1 MSAPAQPPEPPST
14 PLSLAVIGHVNHG
27 KTALVR
33 ALTGFETDRLVEEKA
48 RGLSIALGFAWRDY
62 SGGGIEFLDAP
73 GHEDFIRA
81 MAMGTA
87 GARAALLVVS
97 AVEGVGRQTREHLR
111 IASYLG
117 VRAGL
122 VAITKSD
129 RLAAEDRPA
138 LQRQI
143 VDDLADSFLAGEP
156 VVFCSAVTGEGLD
169 AVHAELEALA
179 ARAPRPEPL
188 SGAFLPLDRV
198 FSLTGAG
205 TVVTG
210 TLQGGSLTSGD
221 EALLLPSGRSVSLRQ
236 LQVHGEA
243 VETAGPGGR
252 VAAGLRGVAV
262 EQVAVGEVLCA
273 PGGYEPALRVDV
285 ELAVAPDTPRPLKSG
300 DELRVLWGARQDMA
314 RVRLID
320 AAAIQAGGRGLAQL
334 RFASPTIT
342 HPGQRGVLRRL
353 SPAETIGGVTVLDPT
368 APPLRARTL
377 DNRRALLEAV
387 SDRELDQI
395 AAHLAERDGG
405 VVSAAE
411 AARLSRCPLE
421 QVRVRLAG
429 IFGPLNDDLLASE
442 AAIIAG
448 RRAYLDRLA
457 EAHRDQ
463 PMKAG
468 APLGALRGQLAR
480 VMSTAVI
487 AHVEQGLSAGGDIR
501 LSRGLVALSC
511 HDPFAA
517 LSAAAT
523 RRVREIEDQFRAGGM
538 TPPSPK
544 DLVGTTPDD
553 PALVDLLTDT
563 GGLVSLRNVALRQ
576 TLIFHPEA
584 LDAAVQTLS
593 AAFPPPTEFT
603 TAQAREALATSRK
616 FIVPVLEHLDARG
629 DTVRAGDTRQVVKV
643 WNPN

>member
-33 ALTGFETDRLVEEKA
+33 ALTGFETDRLAEEKA

-143 VDDLADSFLAGEP
+143 VDDLADSFLSGEP

-179 ARAPRPEPL
+179 ARAPRLEPL

-210 TLQGGSLTSGD
+210 TLQGGSLKSGE

-342 HPGQRGVLRRL
+342 HAGQRGVLRRL

-387 SDRELDQI
+387 SERELDQI

-411 AARLSRCPLE
+411 AARLSRCLTE
-421 QVRVRLAG
+421 QVRARLAG
-429 IFGPLNDDLLASE
+429 AFERLNDDLLASE
-442 AAIIAG
+442 AAIIEG

-468 APLGALRGQLAR
+468 APLGTLRGELAR
-480 VMSTAVI
+480 VMSPALI
-487 AHVEQGLSAGGDIR
+487 AHVEQGLSAGGDIQ
-501 LSRGLVALSC
+501 LSRGLVALSR

-523 RRVREIEDQFRAGGM
+523 RRVRDIEDQFRAGGM

-576 TLIFHPEA
+576 TLIFHADA

>member
-1 MSAPAQPPEPPST
+1 MSAPAQPLKPPLT

-33 ALTGFETDRLVEEKA
+33 ALTGFETDRLAEEKA

-62 SGGGIEFLDAP
+62 LGGGIEFLDAP

-97 AVEGVGRQTREHLR
+97 ATEGVGRQTREHMR

-117 VRAGL
+117 VQAGL

-143 VDDLADSFLAGEP
+143 ADDLGDSFLAGEP

-169 AVHAELEALA
+169 GIHAELEALV

-210 TLQGGSLTSGD
+210 TLLGGSLKSGD

-243 VETAGPGGR
+243 VDAARPGGR

-262 EQVAVGEVLCA
+262 DQVAVGEVLCA
-273 PGGYEPALRVDV
+273 PGGYEPGLRVDV
-285 ELAVAPDTPRPLKSG
+285 ELAVAPDNTRPLKSG
-300 DELRVLWGARQDMA
+300 DALRVMWGARQDMA

-320 AAAIQAGGRGLAQL
+320 AAAIQPGGRGLAQL

-342 HPGQRGVLRRL
+342 HAGQRGVLRRP

-368 APPLRARTL
+368 APLLRARTL
-377 DNRRALLEAV
+377 ESRRALLEAV

-411 AARLSRCPLE
+411 VARLSRRRTE
-421 QVRVRLAG
+421 QVRARLTG
-429 IFGPLNDDLLASE
+429 VFERLNDDLLGSE

-468 APLGALRGQLAR
+468 TPLGALRGQFAR
-480 VMSTAVI
+480 LMSPALI
-487 AHVEQGLSAGGDIR
+487 AHVEQSLLAGGDIR
-501 LSRGLVALSC
+501 LTRGLAALSR
-511 HDPFAA
+511 HDPFEA

-523 RRVREIEDQFRAGGM
+523 RRVRDIEDQFRAGGM

-553 PALVDLLTDT
+553 PALIDLLTDT
-563 GGLVSLRNVALRQ
+563 GRLVSLRNVALRQ
-576 TLIFHPEA
+576 TLIFHAEA
-584 LDAAVQTLS
+584 LDAAVWILC

-603 TAQAREALATSRK
+603 TALARETLATSRK

-629 DTVRAGDTRQVVKV
+629 DTVRAGDTRQVAKAP
-643 WNPN
+643 NPN